1 MIILLIEPA
10 FARISPSRTLSDS
23 DMRILSHASEV
34 QMVKCLSVMRETWVQ
49 SLGQED
55 PPGEGGGNH
64 SSILAWR
71 IPWRRSLVG
80 YSPWARKESDTPE
93 RLHFH
98 FYLTPLQVGAIH
110 LPKVAAQTALENQGL
125 IGQRA
130 SQECLFCHRRSAQQ
144 ITLWG
149 ITYSTHL
156 HTHTLT
162 GTHTHG
168 AATVH
173 VPASSADPC

>member
-1 MIILLIEPA
+1 MATTP
-10 FARISPSRTLSDS
+10 
-23 DMRILSHASEV
+23 V
-34 QMVKCLSVMRETWVQ
+34 
-49 SLGQED
+49 SL
-55 PPGEGGGNH
+55 PGESHGQK
-64 SSILAWR
+64 
-71 IPWRRSLVG
+71 SLVG